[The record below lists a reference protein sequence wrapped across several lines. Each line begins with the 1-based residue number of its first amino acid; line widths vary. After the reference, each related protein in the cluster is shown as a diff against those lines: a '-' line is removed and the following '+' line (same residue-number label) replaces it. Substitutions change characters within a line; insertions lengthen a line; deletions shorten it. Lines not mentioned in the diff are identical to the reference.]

1 MAHRP
6 VAGGPK
12 IGRNDPCFCSSG
24 RKFKHCHGGPQ
35 HTLPALLLEKQIIE
49 QSKIQ
54 FEKHRA
60 AEAQRQSQ
68 QGLGRPIISAQLGD
82 YRFIAVGNRVHYGKY
97 QSFFDFLTNY
107 IKEVFGSDWGN
118 AEIAKPVAERHPVL
132 QWYDKL
138 CRLQAANAKE
148 PGKIFTVPN
157 TGAVA
162 AYHKLA
168 YNLYLIA
175 HNGHDIQSQLI
186 SRLKNVDNFQGA
198 FFETQVAAWMI
209 KAGFELEFEDETS
222 RRSTHCEF
230 TATYKATGEK
240 YSVEA
245 KSRQT
250 ESGKSSKPKVGR
262 KLYEALEKKAKYKR
276 IIFLDLNRP
285 LHTIEA
291 AEREMTRAEGII
303 AAKEDLLINGE
314 PAPPAYVCII
324 NMNDQYALENS
335 NLTTMI
341 SFRGYKI
348 PYFMNVQYPS
358 LRAAARAR
366 ERHWPLFQLQKSMGE
381 HRHIPQ
387 TFDGELPSQAF
398 SANSQPR
405 LVVGQIYSVPGP
417 QGVTVNAEL
426 MQAIVSND
434 KAHCILRDPTS
445 NQSWMGTFDLTPE
458 ELSDYA
464 AHPDTF
470 FGTNQP
476 QPKPAETAMDM
487 FDFFVKGYK
496 DTPKERLLELFPGI
510 GAGENVQA
518 MPQKEMVELIA
529 ECFTMQLVAKG
540 FAVKPARK

>member
-1 MAHRP
+1 
-6 VAGGPK
+6 
-12 IGRNDPCFCSSG
+12 
-24 RKFKHCHGGPQ
+24 
-35 HTLPALLLEKQIIE
+35 
-49 QSKIQ
+49 
-54 FEKHRA
+54 
-60 AEAQRQSQ
+60 
-68 QGLGRPIISAQLGD
+68 
-82 YRFIAVGNRVHYGKY
+82 
-97 QSFFDFLTNY
+97 
-107 IKEVFGSDWGN
+107 
-118 AEIAKPVAERHPVL
+118 
-132 QWYDKL
+132 
-138 CRLQAANAKE
+138 
-148 PGKIFTVPN
+148 
-157 TGAVA
+157 
-162 AYHKLA
+162 
-168 YNLYLIA
+168 
-175 HNGHDIQSQLI
+175 
-186 SRLKNVDNFQGA
+186 
-198 FFETQVAAWMI
+198 
-209 KAGFELEFEDETS
+209 
-222 RRSTHCEF
+222 
-230 TATYKATGEK
+230 
-240 YSVEA
+240 
-245 KSRQT
+245 
-250 ESGKSSKPKVGR
+250 
-262 KLYEALEKKAKYKR
+262 
-276 IIFLDLNRP
+276 
-285 LHTIEA
+285 
-291 AEREMTRAEGII
+291 
-303 AAKEDLLINGE
+303 
-314 PAPPAYVCII
+314 
-324 NMNDQYALENS
+324 
-335 NLTTMI
+335 
-341 SFRGYKI
+341 
-348 PYFMNVQYPS
+348 
-358 LRAAARAR
+358 
-366 ERHWPLFQLQKSMGE
+366 MGE